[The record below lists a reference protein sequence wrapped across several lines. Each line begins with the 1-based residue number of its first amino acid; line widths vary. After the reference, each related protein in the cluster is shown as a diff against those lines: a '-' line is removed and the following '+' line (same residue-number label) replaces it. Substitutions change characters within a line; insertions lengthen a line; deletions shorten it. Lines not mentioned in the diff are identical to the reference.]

1 MNILFLVLQASY
13 EMLYSQYLEGED
25 NTGDQSTVEVMQAI
39 LNVNNTKKSCQIMWN
54 IPQLVSFQKINMLP
68 SVSFKVIHIL
78 TETEM

>member
-39 LNVNNTKKSCQIMWN
+39 LNVNNTKKSCQIM
-54 IPQLVSFQKINMLP
+54 
-68 SVSFKVIHIL
+68 
-78 TETEM
+78 

>member
-54 IPQLVSFQKINMLP
+54 LIHLWLEFQKINKLLI
-68 SVSFKVIHIL
+68 VSINIKQKCRVL
-78 TETEM
+78 

>member
-54 IPQLVSFQKINMLP
+54 LKHLWLEFQKINKLLI
-68 SVSFKVIHIL
+68 VSINIKQK
-78 TETEM
+78 